1 MLVQNWMSKPVVCIG
16 PDNSMIEATKLMKE
30 KGIRTLPVLKKAQ
43 LVGILTDRDLK
54 RAQASDATSLEI
66 HELLYLL
73 DRIKVK
79 NIMARNPVT
88 VPPDF
93 TLGETAELLLARKI
107 GGAPV
112 VASDGTVVGMITQ
125 SDIFKAIVSLSGVG
139 RKGVQAAFEL
149 EDRPGS
155 IKEVVDEIRLRG
167 GRMLSILS
175 SYDRV
180 PEGFRNVYIRFYGID
195 PPGIEDLI
203 AAFERTGK
211 ILYLVDHRIDRRTV
225 YRSKIE

>member
-1 MLVQNWMSKPVVCIG
+1 MLVQNWMSKPVVVIG
-16 PDNSMIEATKLMKE
+16 PDHSMIEATKLMKD
-30 KGIRTLPVLKKAQ
+30 KGIRSLPVIKKDR
-43 LVGILTDRDLK
+43 LIGILTDRDLK

-79 NIMARNPVT
+79 DIMARDVVT

-93 TLGETAELLLARKI
+93 TLGETAELLLKRKI

-112 VASDGTVVGMITQ
+112 VTPEGSVVGIITQ

-139 RKGVQAAFEL
+139 HEGVQIAFQL

-155 IKEVVDEIRLRG
+155 IKEVADEIRRRG

-195 PPGIEDLI
+195 PSDMDALV
-203 AAFERTGK
+203 AAFERTGTL
-211 ILYLVDHRIDRRTV
+211 LYLVDHRTDLRQV
-225 YRSKIE
+225 YRAKTG

>member
-1 MLVQNWMSKPVVCIG
+1 MLVQNWMSKPVITIRT
-16 PDNSMIEATKLMKE
+16 DNSMIEATKLMKD
-30 KGIRTLPVLKKAQ
+30 KGIRSLPVLDKGRLA
-43 LVGILTDRDLK
+43 GMLTDRDLK

-79 NIMARNPVT
+79 DIMTRKPVS

-93 TLGETAELLLARKI
+93 TLGETAELLLKRKI
-107 GGAPV
+107 GGVPV
-112 VASDGTVVGMITQ
+112 VTPGGEVVGIITQ

-139 RKGVQAAFEL
+139 REGVQIAFQL

-155 IKEVVDEIRLRG
+155 IKEVADEIRRYG

-175 SYDRV
+175 SYDRA
-180 PEGFRNVYIRFYGID
+180 PDGFRNVYIRFYGID
-195 PPGIEDLI
+195 PPEVDDLI
-203 AAFERTGK
+203 ERFERTGNL
-211 ILYLVDHRIDRRTV
+211 LYLVDHRTERRSI
-225 YRSKIE
+225 YRSKVD